1 MSNSLEKTFD
11 YIILKLK
18 NFKRKYRLMN
28 QYCKCCGHEMG
39 YDFNVS
45 DEDWEK
51 LPVEYHNHVLCI
63 HCFCKLHPDLEN
75 LDYLKLFTNW
85 RLIKNE

>member
-1 MSNSLEKTFD
+1 MSNSLEKIFD

-18 NFKRKYRLMN
+18 NFKRRYCLMN

-39 YDFNVS
+39 YDFNVN
-45 DEDWEK
+45 DKDWLK
-51 LPVEYHNHVLCI
+51 LPKKYHDKILCI

-75 LDYLKLFTNW
+75 VKFKFFTNW
-85 RLIKNE
+85 RLD